1 MPVALFYLF
10 SAIMIVFGLMVVGL
24 RNPVSSA
31 LSLVVSFIGLAAL
44 YVSLNAYFI
53 GVIQILVYAG
63 AVMVLF
69 LFIIMLM
76 DLQEEQ
82 RRKIKPVPVIGGALL
97 VVVFILQLVTVL
109 NGFKPGERRIA
120 DVQPNFEAARAARAA
135 AGKNVPSIEKDLA
148 AGEVPDTK
156 LVGELLFTKY
166 TTHLQIVGVLLLTAT
181 VGVVVLSRREDRP
194 AAAKPGKPT
203 PPTA

>member
-1 MPVALFYLF
+1 MPTALFYLF
-10 SAIMIVFGLMVVGL
+10 SGILLVFGLMVVGL

-53 GVIQILVYAG
+53 GVIQVLVYAG

-76 DLQEEQ
+76 DIKAEQ
-82 RRKIKPVPVIGGALL
+82 RRKLKPVPVFGGALL
-97 VVVFILQLVTVL
+97 VVVFLLQLVTVL
-109 NGFKPGERRIA
+109 NGYKDGQRRLI
-120 DVQPNFEAARAARAA
+120 DTPIDFAAAQSARAA
-135 AGKNVPSIEKDLA
+135 AGKNVPSIERDLA
-148 AGEVPDTK
+148 AGELPDTK

-166 TTHLQIVGVLLLTAT
+166 TTHLQIVGVLLLAAT
-181 VGVVVLSRREDRP
+181 VGVVVLSRREDRQV
-194 AAAKPGKPT
+194 AAKPAPK
-203 PPTA
+203 A